1 MASFAS
7 DDVSGPI
14 SLPGTANF
22 CFKVALPGGG
32 EGRAVV
38 GTADEMANAF
48 DEPTRLER
56 VAAAL
61 NFHVEGRGLDAV
73 VDALRSPDGLPISL
87 TGF

>member
-1 MASFAS
+1 MARFAS

-14 SLPGTANF
+14 SEQGTANV
-22 CFKVALPGGG
+22 CFTVALPGGG

-38 GTADEMANAF
+38 DSADAMANAF

-61 NFHVEGRGLDAV
+61 NSHVEGRGIDAV